1 MSWRPQTREAG
12 GRLEKGGADESRM
25 GDSAREGQC

>member
-1 MSWRPQTREAG
+1 MSSRPQSREAG
-12 GRLEKGGADESRM
+12 GRLEKRGAEESRM